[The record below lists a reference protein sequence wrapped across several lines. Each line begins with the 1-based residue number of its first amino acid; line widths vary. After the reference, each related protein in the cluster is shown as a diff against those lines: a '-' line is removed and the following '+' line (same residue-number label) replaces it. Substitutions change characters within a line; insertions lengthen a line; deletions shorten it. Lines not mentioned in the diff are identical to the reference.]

1 MRQTGLMVS
10 KITPQDFAAPAL
22 REAAPHYVT
31 EHRG

>member
-10 KITPQDFAAPAL
+10 KITPQEFAAPTL
-22 REAAPHYVT
+22 REAAPRNVT